1 MKPGPLCLGLSYIKF
16 CKQEMHLKDIISD
29 NNKISTASTTA
40 TLVAKIGLDLSDKIL
55 KLQNDALSELL
66 FRKSPSIAIGLKLI
80 VHSKVK
86 IWAMGF
92 I

>member
-1 MKPGPLCLGLSYIKF
+1 
-16 CKQEMHLKDIISD
+16 MHLKDIISD
-29 NNKISTASTTA
+29 NNKISTASTSTTTA
-40 TLVAKIGLDLSDKIL
+40 TLVAKIGLDVSDKIL

-66 FRKSPSIAIGLKLI
+66 FRKSPSIIGLKLI

>member
-1 MKPGPLCLGLSYIKF
+1 
-16 CKQEMHLKDIISD
+16 MHLKDIISD
-29 NNKISTASTTA
+29 NNKISTASTSST
-40 TLVAKIGLDLSDKIL
+40 TLVAKIGLDVGDKIL

-66 FRKSPSIAIGLKLI
+66 FRKRPSIVTGLKLI

>member
-1 MKPGPLCLGLSYIKF
+1 
-16 CKQEMHLKDIISD
+16 MHLKDIISD
-29 NNKISTASTTA
+29 NNKISTASTTTTTT
-40 TLVAKIGLDLSDKIL
+40 TLVAKIGLDVSDKIL
-55 KLQNDALSELL
+55 KLQNDALSDLL
-66 FRKSPSIAIGLKLI
+66 FRKSPSTGLKLI